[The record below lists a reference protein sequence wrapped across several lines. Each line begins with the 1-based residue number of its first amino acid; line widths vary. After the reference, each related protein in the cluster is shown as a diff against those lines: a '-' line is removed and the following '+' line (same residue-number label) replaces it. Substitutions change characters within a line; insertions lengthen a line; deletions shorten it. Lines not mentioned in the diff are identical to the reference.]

1 MFRSLVK
8 FAARA
13 SQEMPPQVRQIR
25 PVNFHDDTVFRGKSF
40 WGLIRAL
47 CVLHVCQIQY
57 LCKNSVAL
65 MKRSEAIFGPFLT
78 YDTVVRA
85 TVYGHF
91 CAGTDEREL
100 KKTVRA
106 LEKQGI
112 GSVLDY
118 AAEADVEGFVPA
130 PGAKEAPNLSMAS
143 LVHNMSV
150 TYMPHERLYDENMK
164 LYIMC
169 VMHASLNQPVNGVGL
184 AAVKVTGMCDPQ
196 LLARVSAIL
205 YSVHRGW
212 MQFFTHE
219 KPPPI
224 EECRVVMG
232 TNKEYQLYI
241 THDQLRRGF
250 TEYGAA
256 RKFTDEELKSVIN
269 AFDEKHEGKVNYYQF
284 KKVASEAVLA
294 LEPTPVQQL
303 IVQKLPKLTEEERA
317 LWRALHKRLSVIVRT
332 AQDLRVRVLFDAE
345 QTFYQLAIDNIVMK
359 FQREFNVK
367 EPIVYNTYQCYLTYT
382 EDRVF
387 NDLTRAQLEGWV
399 WGGKVVRGAYMDQER
414 ATAAKYNYKSPVWPT
429 YEETGACYQ
438 ACAMR
443 ILKEFERLPKV
454 PFEVLFGTHNKNSV
468 QEISE
473 AIMKLPPVEGKA
485 VFAQL
490 YGMADHLTIP
500 LRKAGF
506 RVFKYVPYGPVKE
519 TIHYLSRRA
528 SENSAVLDNGGSEEV
543 QLMRKELCRR
553 FLFMR
558 GREQKNEKV

>member
-1 MFRSLVK
+1 MFRNISKLASKV
-8 FAARA
+8 
-13 SQEMPPQVRQIR
+13 SQELPLQSRKIQ
-25 PVNFHDDTVFRGKSF
+25 PVNFYDDTVFREKSL

-47 CVLHVCQIQY
+47 CVLRVCQIQY

-65 MKRSEAIFGPFLT
+65 MKRSEKIVGPFLT
-78 YDTVVRA
+78 YDTIVRA
-85 TVYGHF
+85 TVYSHF

-100 KKTVRA
+100 KKTVKA

-143 LVHNMSV
+143 LVDNTSV
-150 TYMPHERLYDENMK
+150 KYVPHGQLYDENMK

-205 YSVHRGW
+205 HSVHYSW
-212 MQFFTHE
+212 MKFFAHE
-219 KPPPI
+219 KPPPL
-224 EECRVVMG
+224 EECHVVMG
-232 TNKEYQLYI
+232 TNKEHQLHI
-241 THDQLRRGF
+241 TREQLIKGF
-250 TEYGAA
+250 TEYGPA
-256 RKFTDEELKSVIN
+256 RKYTEQEVEAVIKALDDKN
-269 AFDEKHEGKVNYYQF
+269 EGKVNYYRF
-284 KKVASEAVLA
+284 KKFVSEAVLA
-294 LEPTPVQQL
+294 VEPTSVQKL
-303 IVQKLPKLTEEERA
+303 IVDKLPKLTEEERE

-332 AQDLRVRVLFDAE
+332 ARDLRVRVLFDAE
-345 QTFYQLAIDNIVMK
+345 QTFYQLAIDSIVVQ
-359 FQREFNVK
+359 FQREFNKK

-387 NDLTRAQLEGWV
+387 NDLTRAMLEGWV

-414 ATAAKYNYKSPVWPT
+414 ETATRYNYKSPVWPT
-429 YEETGACYQ
+429 YEETSACYQ
-438 ACAMR
+438 ACAKR
-443 ILKEFERLPKV
+443 ILDEFVRLPNV
-454 PFEVLFGTHNKNSV
+454 PFEVLFGTHNKASV
-468 QEISE
+468 HEISE
-473 AIMKLPPVEGKA
+473 TIMKLPSVKGGA

-500 LRKAGF
+500 LKKAGF

-519 TIHYLSRRA
+519 TVHYLGRRA
-528 SENSAVLDNGGSEEV
+528 SENSAVLDKGGSEEV
-543 QLMRKELCRR
+543 QLMKKELRR
-553 FLFMR
+553 RLFWFMK
-558 GREQKNEKV
+558 E